1 MVRTFPRPAKKR
13 HHGSIQSRRRPPPPR
28 VNHPAGRQKRGA
40 PDPLC
45 HAPDPRTGHRA
56 QHPPD
61 PRCHAAHRAAPGNG
75 RRSGPSVG
83 RHLFIPRAGDRL
95 RLPAH
100 GRLPPPLRAPARL
113 GDAHRPDVGPL
124 RRGLHSQAGRRQD
137 RTPAPRHPLP
147 RFPEAR
153 CEVQLRCRR
162 RFLHGRGPGVEGHLH
177 APRRGLRNGHGQHH
191 HGRRAGPGHDHNLQR
206 RLRTLRAA
214 ALPHA
219 QPHGRPHLGH
229 RLEPADHR
237 GRRVARRHGPH
248 AAARHDRWAASSAWP
263 P

>member
-1 MVRTFPRPAKKR
+1 MLVDPLATRRLVSSLHCHSYLILIVSDIFTDCKSTTKNRSAKIFHENISKTRAKHEILLTLSMVRTPPRPAKKR

-28 VNHPAGRQKRGA
+28 VNHPAGRQERGA

-83 RHLFIPRAGDRL
+83 RHLFVPRAGDRL

-124 RRGLHSQAGRRQD
+124 RRGLHPQAGRRQD
-137 RTPAPRHPLP
+137 RPPQDAGASTPTSSVSRSSVRSSTSMSPTI
-147 RFPEAR
+147 FSWS
-153 CEVQLRCRR
+153 
-162 RFLHGRGPGVEGHLH
+162 
-177 APRRGLRNGHGQHH
+177 
-191 HGRRAGPGHDHNLQR
+191 RAG
-206 RLRTLRAA
+206 
-214 ALPHA
+214 
-219 QPHGRPHLGH
+219 
-229 RLEPADHR
+229 
-237 GRRVARRHGPH
+237 
-248 AAARHDRWAASSAWP
+248 S
-263 P
+263 